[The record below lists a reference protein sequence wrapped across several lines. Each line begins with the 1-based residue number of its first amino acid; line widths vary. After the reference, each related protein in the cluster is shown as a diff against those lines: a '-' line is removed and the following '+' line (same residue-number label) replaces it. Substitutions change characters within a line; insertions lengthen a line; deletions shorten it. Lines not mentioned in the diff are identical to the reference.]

1 MTTSMIPSAGG
12 TMRSAGRSPAPPS
25 GASSISAI
33 PTPSAPSIPS
43 RISIPSGTIRPSAG
57 RRMRACASTISCSR
71 PRPPTVSSP
80 SRSTRPRARRT
91 SPRTTPPYGASW
103 RCRFWGDITA
113 PGTGA
118 SSQSREDFQVRALL
132 FTTGSPFA
140 RAVRIVLD
148 ELNLD
153 YERREEITTPSVQQR
168 AAATPT
174 LQVPTYWDDDIRLW
188 ESGLIAEYLL
198 SNCKERLPTEPPLSD
213 RVWRTSHEWRD
224 KLVFSTIQT
233 LGSAITTISQ
243 MKWAGVAVDD
253 NAHLTRSAQRLPHL
267 LGWLED
273 QLPDEASGFLP
284 GCVSIQDI
292 FLAC

>member
-1 MTTSMIPSAGG
+1 M
-12 TMRSAGRSPAPPS
+12 
-25 GASSISAI
+25 
-33 PTPSAPSIPS
+33 
-43 RISIPSGTIRPSAG
+43 
-57 RRMRACASTISCSR
+57 
-71 PRPPTVSSP
+71 
-80 SRSTRPRARRT
+80 
-91 SPRTTPPYGASW
+91 
-103 RCRFWGDITA
+103 
-113 PGTGA
+113 
-118 SSQSREDFQVRALL
+118 RALL

-198 SNCKERLPTEPPLSD
+198 SNCKERLPAEPPLSD

-253 NAHLTRSAQRLPHL
+253 NAHLTRSAQRLPHVL
-267 LGWLED
+267 SWLED
-273 QLPDEASGFLP
+273 QLPDEGAGCLP

-292 FLAC
+292 FLACHLRFAQNRPIGIDADTSAYRRISGLLSRLDQRASFRANPIWWWEPGVKGYEADGTPIYGG